1 LVLTE
6 NGHISEGSAENFF
19 MVRHGHLVTPP
30 VNSDILEGITRDTII
45 ELAREEMGL
54 ETIQR
59 SIDRSEVYVCDEAF
73 LTGTGVQ
80 LAAIVCVEHRPIGT
94 GKMGPVVTRLRE
106 IYFDAAKG
114 RNPKYRR
121 WWTPVYDLD

>member
-1 LVLTE
+1 
-6 NGHISEGSAENFF
+6 
-19 MVRHGHLVTPP
+19 
-30 VNSDILEGITRDTII
+30 
-45 ELAREEMGL
+45 MGL

-114 RNPKYRR
+114 NNLKYRH